1 MAHKDIKD
9 VAKALK
15 DIDFVMFNT
24 HTTGGQ
30 IAGRPMSNNRD
41 VEYDGDSWFFLDET
55 SRTFAD
61 VSADPKVTLS
71 VQGSKGLLG
80 KPPEF
85 YSIEGAAE
93 IIRDRATFAEHW
105 THDLDRWWPEGPET
119 PGVAMVKVHATRI
132 HYWDG
137 KDEGEVALPA

>member
-1 MAHKDIKD
+1 M
-9 VAKALK
+9 
-15 DIDFVMFNT
+15 
-24 HTTGGQ
+24 
-30 IAGRPMSNNRD
+30 
-41 VEYDGDSWFFLDET
+41 
-55 SRTFAD
+55 
-61 VSADPKVTLS
+61 
-71 VQGSKGLLG
+71 QGSKGLLD

-105 THDLDRWWPEGPET
+105 THDLDRWWPESPET
-119 PGVAMVKVHATRI
+119 SGVAMVKVHATRI